1 MDMLINI
8 VLLIVGF
15 ALLVKGADFFVEGSS
30 YIAKVLKVPAVIVGL
45 TIVSIG
51 TSAPELAVS
60 VAAATK
66 GESAMSIS
74 NVIGS
79 NMFNLLMVLGVCS
92 VIKPV
97 KVKES
102 ILKFEFPFS
111 IFLTGLVLFFISDKV
126 MPWNDAKYSKDT
138 IGSLGRPAGII
149 IIVLL
154 IGFILFLIRSA
165 LKQRNEMNEEFK
177 KMNPI
182 LCAVYVIGGIAAIVI
197 GGDVVVDSAKSIA
210 LALGM
215 TETLVGLTI
224 VAMGTSLPEL
234 VTSVVASRK
243 GSNDIAVGNVVGSNI
258 FNILLV
264 LGLSATISPMLVLT
278 ISAVDLVI
286 LIVVSIIAY
295 IFAFTKK
302 EINRVEGIIMI
313 LMYAAYMVYAIIR

>member
-1 MDMLINI
+1 MDLLLNV
-8 VLLIVGF
+8 VLLVVGF
-15 ALLVKGADFFVEGSS
+15 FLLVKGADYFVEGSS
-30 YIAKVLKVPAVIVGL
+30 YIAKILKVPTVIVGL

-60 VAAATK
+60 IVAAVK

-79 NMFNLLMVLGVCS
+79 NMFNLLVVLGTCA

-102 ILKFEFPFS
+102 LLKFEFPFS
-111 IFLTGLVLFFISDKV
+111 IILTGLLLFFVADKV
-126 MPWNDAKYSKDT
+126 MPWNDVKYSSGI
-138 IGSLGRPAGII
+138 IGELGRPAGII
-149 IIVLL
+149 ILVILVAFIIIL
-154 IGFILFLIRSA
+154 IKSA
-165 LKQRNEMNEEFK
+165 LKQREGMNDEFK

-182 LCAVYVIGGIAAIVI
+182 LCAIYVIGGVAAIVI
-197 GGDVVVDSAKSIA
+197 GGDVVVDNAKSIA
-210 LALGM
+210 LTFGM
-215 TETLVGLTI
+215 SETLVGLTI

-264 LGLSATISPMLVLT
+264 LGLSATISPMLVLSV
-278 ISAVDLVI
+278 SAIDLII
-286 LIVVSIIAY
+286 LIVVSIVGY
-295 IFAFTKK
+295 IFAFGKK
-302 EINRVEGIIMI
+302 EIDRKEGIIMLLI
-313 LMYAAYMVYAIIR
+313 YAAYMVYAVIR